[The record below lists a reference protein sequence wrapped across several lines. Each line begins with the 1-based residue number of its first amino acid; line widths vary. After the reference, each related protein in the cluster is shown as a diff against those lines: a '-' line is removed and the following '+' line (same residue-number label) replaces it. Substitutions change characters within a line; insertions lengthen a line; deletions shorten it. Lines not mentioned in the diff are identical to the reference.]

1 MALINIQK
9 VLLTAF
15 TCTIFTLYYDVGNTH
30 GLVQNVIPN
39 NNSNSKTNEI
49 NEYAQHLKTKIA
61 RSEAKSER
69 RRKERESH
77 VSREKCSSC
86 QRPPILCVCE
96 ALPSKRIVT
105 STKILVLQHP
115 NEFKRKSLSTVP
127 LMPLVLHHCDVKV
140 GYNFE
145 PESLDLV
152 KKYLDEGKKP
162 LLLFP
167 GPDAISLDVEYTHH
181 NKGVNLQHQ
190 HSDGQLLILVDGTWA
205 EARRMLL
212 QSPKLVDV
220 CQQVQFSLENESIY
234 DIVRKEPEKHCIS
247 TLEACAES
255 LILLEPDKEI
265 ATDAKN
271 SLEAVMKHMVNIKRK
286 VYEMR
291 NVQPRFVRPG
301 MKGSKRAEA
310 AFRYEQ
316 TIFGNK

>member
-127 LMPLVLHHCDVKV
+127 LMPLV
-140 GYNFE
+140 
-145 PESLDLV
+145 
-152 KKYLDEGKKP
+152 KP
-162 LLLFP
+162 TTLLLITTKLMTKKTY
-167 GPDAISLDVEYTHH
+167 DYTYTDHW
-181 NKGVNLQHQ
+181 
-190 HSDGQLLILVDGTWA
+190 SWT
-205 EARRMLL
+205 
-212 QSPKLVDV
+212 
-220 CQQVQFSLENESIY
+220 
-234 DIVRKEPEKHCIS
+234 CI
-247 TLEACAES
+247 TR
-255 LILLEPDKEI
+255 
-265 ATDAKN
+265 
-271 SLEAVMKHMVNIKRK
+271 V
-286 VYEMR
+286 
-291 NVQPRFVRPG
+291 
-301 MKGSKRAEA
+301 
-310 AFRYEQ
+310 
-316 TIFGNK
+316 